1 MLFLPTKCHP
11 IAVDRLIYRRP
22 PLLHYAYREQCQR
35 SQSLHLFGSSLYV
48 LHVQAISRRYIH
60 LCVSVSPQSERGRFR
75 RGGNLRNRVMTS
87 KLLNVSTPKRSGIYF
102 EKKKKENCFSRR
114 HLPFNPPRFF
124 YNFECPK
131 TVGTCNQTDKRWIN
145 TYTQLYIYTRHVSKG
160 NFFLK

>member
-1 MLFLPTKCHP
+1 MSP

-102 EKKKKENCFSRR
+102 EKRKRKIVFQGVICLSI
-114 HLPFNPPRFF
+114 PPAFF